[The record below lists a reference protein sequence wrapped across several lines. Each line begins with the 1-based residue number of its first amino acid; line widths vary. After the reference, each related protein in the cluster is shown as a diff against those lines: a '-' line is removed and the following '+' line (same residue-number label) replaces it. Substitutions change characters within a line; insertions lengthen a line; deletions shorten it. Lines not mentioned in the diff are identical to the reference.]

1 MPGNSTISRTNL
13 WPFPWIYTP
22 AFYRFDADGYTSADA
37 PDAIVGDAPSGF
49 AKSANWDVSRESEKI
64 VESKGAMWQFI
75 FFRDLYADKLIMKAT
90 VELKGTL
97 ASCDIEPRAGL
108 MVMDSLQ
115 NYYSFMIDHR
125 NLKNG
130 KFENKLTFTTRTYR
144 VSGTSPSPNTSEVSP
159 ISISEPMQ
167 TVDLALVKNGAM
179 LTYYVNGEKAFETT
193 QNDFMYN
200 VYAGF
205 YVDKANAV
213 FSDYAASAYS
223 SDIELLQLANEYGIT
238 IE

>member
-1 MPGNSTISRTNL
+1 
-13 WPFPWIYTP
+13 
-22 AFYRFDADGYTSADA
+22 
-37 PDAIVGDAPSGF
+37 
-49 AKSANWDVSRESEKI
+49 
-64 VESKGAMWQFI
+64 
-75 FFRDLYADKLIMKAT
+75 
-90 VELKGTL
+90 
-97 ASCDIEPRAGL
+97 